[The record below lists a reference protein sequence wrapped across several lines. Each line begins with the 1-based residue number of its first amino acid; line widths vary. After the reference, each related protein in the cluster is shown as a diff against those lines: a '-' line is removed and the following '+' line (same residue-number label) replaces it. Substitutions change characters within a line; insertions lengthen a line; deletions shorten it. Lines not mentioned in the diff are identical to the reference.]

1 MKSIHRYI
9 PIILVMVT
17 GCLLSAAA
25 FMVVDKIGAAQ
36 GQADFLRA
44 ADDRIF
50 AVRRAIDQDLEV
62 LRSLASFMESAGDID
77 RKRFRSFVMPAISR
91 HPSIQALE
99 WIPRVTAAQRSAY
112 EQSARDDGF
121 DGFRISERQSQGLM
135 VPAGRRAVYY
145 PVFYVEPYAGNELAL
160 GFDLASNAV
169 RLEALEASRDSGIAQ
184 ASGPITLVQE
194 SEQQYGFLAYAP
206 IYRAGLSHD
215 TPEQRRANLEG
226 FALAVFRVG
235 EMIAGAFE
243 ERSSGTSLHSGGIE
257 LLVYDDGVDGAPRL
271 LHIYPS
277 GRSGDLAHDGA
288 TDDSALRVS
297 RTFGVAGRNWT
308 IVARPISPGYGRWPA
323 WEPWAVLGAGLAFTI
338 LLAAYLVFVL
348 NRTRAVETLVGQ
360 RTAELRLANDKAKQ
374 ALRTKSAFVAM
385 MSHEVRTPMNGVL
398 GALGLLRDG
407 RLDEEQQAL
416 VATALDSGEG
426 LLAILNDILDVSKLE
441 AGRLELETTDF
452 ELAAL
457 VNGVVDLQ
465 TSHAAAKGVDLAATI
480 RPGTP
485 AHLAGDPGRIRQV
498 LHNLVSN
505 AVKFTA
511 QGEVSIVV
519 SGERRQAGGAYQLR
533 VEVADT
539 GIGIAHDRQ
548 GELFTEFSQLDVSY
562 ARRFGG
568 TGLGLSISKK
578 LVDLMDGEIGVT
590 SQQGEGSRFWFS
602 IPLGI
607 AADRPSEV
615 KSEAP
620 SVEPSRAEP
629 FEPHKARLLL
639 AEDNTANQM
648 VARLML
654 REAGYQID
662 IVGNGLEALEAVTNR
677 PYDLVLMDAA
687 MPEMDGLEATRRIRA
702 LAGPR
707 ADIPIIATTANA
719 MSGDREAC
727 LAAGMTGYLAKPF
740 SKARLVAAVRGA
752 LAPDDRPTSLRRD
765 DPGLIDRE
773 ALYGLARD
781 IDASV
786 LDEIIECF
794 IDDAEGRVARI
805 VTAAEH
811 ADIATLEHES
821 HALSSSCATFG
832 AKRVGKLAEAIEQAC
847 WAGDVNTATALGSS
861 IGDVAEK
868 TFAGYCQI
876 NSANLHNPISDRI

>member
-1 MKSIHRYI
+1 MKSIHRSG
-9 PIILVMVT
+9 PVALVLVT
-17 GCLLSAAA
+17 GCLLSVAA
-25 FMVVDKIGAAQ
+25 FMLVDKIGEAQ
-36 GQADFLRA
+36 RKSDFLRA

-62 LRSLASFMESAGDID
+62 LRSLASFMDSAGDID
-77 RKRFRSFVMPAISR
+77 RERFRSFVMPAISR

-99 WIPRVTAAQRSAY
+99 WIPRVSAAERGAYERSA
-112 EQSARDDGF
+112 RNDGF
-121 DGFRISERQSQGLM
+121 AGFRISERQSQGLM

-145 PVFYVEPYAGNELAL
+145 PVFYVEPYEGNELAL

-169 RLEALEASRDSGIAQ
+169 RLEALEASRDSGSTQ

-206 IYRAGLSHD
+206 IYRAGKPHD
-215 TPEQRRANLEG
+215 TPEQRRASLEG

-243 ERSSGTSLHSGGIE
+243 ERSSGVSPRSGGIE
-257 LLVYDDGVDGAPRL
+257 LLVYDDGVDDAPRL
-271 LHIYPS
+271 LHGYPS
-277 GRSGDLAHDGA
+277 GRDLARGRARDESGI
-288 TDDSALRVS
+288 TLSVS
-297 RTFGVAGRNWT
+297 RTFGVAGRSWT

-338 LLAAYLVFVL
+338 LLVAYLVFSL
-348 NRTRAVETLVGQ
+348 NRARAVEALVGQ
-360 RTAELRLANDKAKQ
+360 RTAALRLANDKAEQ

-398 GALGLLRDG
+398 GALGLLRDSTLG
-407 RLDEEQQAL
+407 EEQQAL

-465 TSHAAAKGVDLAATI
+465 ASHAAAKGIGLESTI

-485 AHLAGDPGRIRQV
+485 AYLAGDPGRVRQV

-511 QGEVSIVV
+511 EGRVSITV
-519 SGERRQAGGAYQLR
+519 SGERLQGACHLR

-548 GELFTEFSQLDVSY
+548 GELFTEFTQLDVSY

-590 SQQGEGSRFWFS
+590 SQQGAGSRFWFS

-615 KSEAP
+615 KSEAQP
-620 SVEPSRAEP
+620 VVPSRAEP

-654 REAGYQID
+654 RQAGYQLD
-662 IVGNGLEALEAVTNR
+662 IVGNGIEAVEAVANR

-702 LAGPR
+702 LPGPR
-707 ADIPIIATTANA
+707 AEIPIIATTANA

-740 SKARLVAAVRGA
+740 DKASLVAAVQGA
-752 LAPDDRPTSLRRD
+752 LAPDNAPPRRD
-765 DPGLIDRE
+765 DPGLIESE
-773 ALYGLARD
+773 ALHGLARD
-781 IDASV
+781 IDAGV
-786 LDEIIECF
+786 LGELIECF

-805 VTAAEH
+805 TAAAGQ
-811 ADIATLEHES
+811 ADGAALEHES

-832 AKRVGKLAEAIEQAC
+832 AKRLGELAEAIERASR
-847 WAGDVNTATALGSS
+847 AGDVATAAALGGT
-861 IGDVAEK
+861 IGDLAAK
-868 TFAGYCQI
+868 TFAAVAQT
-876 NSANLHNPISDRI
+876 ATTPATTRDRRRA